1 MPYKS
6 LLLRL
11 SVAVTLTVLSGCKEE
26 KAWTHDCSE
35 VATYSAS
42 EWSYDTRSFDTGSFG
57 SIKVIGWGEI
67 SRPKKAYG
75 ISNKY
80 YDFKKKDPKVKR
92 SNFDDYDISDIN
104 RVLTFLNIKPI
115 TSLDKVPAMY
125 SRDTYYLAK
134 YGDGILHI
142 HFTDW
147 DRHPMTGAQMTQ
159 YEPGCSSISQIQI
172 EQFVQ

>member
-1 MPYKS
+1 MSHKS
-6 LLLRL
+6 LFLRL
-11 SVAVTLTVLSGCKEE
+11 SITVTLMVLFGCKEE
-26 KAWTHDCSE
+26 KAWTRDCSE
-35 VATYSAS
+35 VATDNAT
-42 EWSYDTRSFDTGSFG
+42 EWSYDVRANDRGSFG
-57 SIKVIGWGEI
+57 SIKVVGWGEI
-67 SRPKKAYG
+67 LRPKKAYG

-92 SNFDDYDISDIN
+92 SNFDDYDIGDIN

-159 YEPGCSSISQIQI
+159 YEPGCASISQIQI
-172 EQFVQ
+172 EQFVK